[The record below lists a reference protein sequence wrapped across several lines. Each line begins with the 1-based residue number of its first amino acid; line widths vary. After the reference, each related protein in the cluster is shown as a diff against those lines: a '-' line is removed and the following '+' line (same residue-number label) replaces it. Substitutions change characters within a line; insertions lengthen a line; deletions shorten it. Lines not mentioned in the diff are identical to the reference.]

1 MSSRL
6 VLVGLFAVT
15 GCSGSRSDA
24 IPDDAIIDAGS
35 DSGTGS
41 GDGSGAN
48 LDGPS
53 ATLRLPPH
61 NAGVDYQLGGAYQLP
76 AGVSIVSRDRDA
88 APAAGAYSICYV
100 NGFQI
105 QPHEEAGWLAD
116 HPDLILR
123 TANGTPV
130 IDPDWDEMLIDIT
143 TPAKRT
149 AVAAIVGGWIDG
161 CALAGFDALEIDN
174 LDTYARSGG
183 RITEENAV
191 AMMRLFSD
199 AAHARGLAVAQK
211 NSAELVTRKTDL
223 GTDFVVVE
231 ECNRYHECGDFTAAY
246 GDHVIV
252 IEYRRA
258 DFDAGCTAWPGLSI
272 VLRDVQLVTPTS
284 SGYVFDGC

>member
-1 MSSRL
+1 MGSRL
-6 VLVGLFAVT
+6 AVIGLCVVT
-15 GCSGSRSDA
+15 GCLGVGSEDV
-24 IPDDAIIDAGS
+24 DDDVV
-35 DSGTGS
+35 D
-41 GDGSGAN
+41 DGSGSGS
-48 LDGPS
+48 DGKQDGSGTTP
-53 ATLRLPPH
+53 RLPPH
-61 NAGVDYQLGGAYQLP
+61 NANVDYQLGGAYQLP
-76 AGVSIVSRDRDA
+76 AGVAIVSRDRDE
-88 APAAGAYSICYV
+88 APATDAYSICYV

-105 QPHEEAGWLAD
+105 QPNEEAAWLSD

-123 TANGTPV
+123 TATGTPV

-183 RITEENAV
+183 RITEANAV

-211 NSAELVTRKTDL
+211 NSAELVTRKAEM
-223 GTDFVVVE
+223 GTDFVVAE
-231 ECNRYHECGDFTAAY
+231 ECNRYDECGDYTAAY

-252 IEYRRA
+252 IEYQRA
-258 DFDAGCTAWPGLSI
+258 DFEAGCSAWPDLSI
-272 VLRDVQLVTPTS
+272 VLRDLQLVTPTT

>member
-1 MSSRL
+1 MGGGSTDVSDD
-6 VLVGLFAVT
+6 VGDDPGKSDDT
-15 GCSGSRSDA
+15 GTT
-24 IPDDAIIDAGS
+24 P
-35 DSGTGS
+35 
-41 GDGSGAN
+41 
-48 LDGPS
+48 
-53 ATLRLPPH
+53 RLPPR
-61 NAGVDYQLGGAYQLP
+61 NASVDYQLGGAYQLP
-76 AGVSIVSRDRDA
+76 TGVAVVSRDRDE

-105 QPHEEAGWLAD
+105 QPTEEATWLAD

-123 TANGTPV
+123 TANGAPV

-149 AVAAIVGGWIDG
+149 AVAAVVGAWIDG

-183 RITEENAV
+183 RITEDNAV

-211 NSAELVTRKTDL
+211 NSAEVVPRKAEM
-223 GTDFVVVE
+223 GTDFVVAE
-231 ECNRYHECGDFTAAY
+231 ECNRYGECGDFTAAY

-258 DFDAGCTAWPGLSI
+258 DFAAGCSAWPELSI
-272 VLRDVQLVTPTS
+272 VLRDLQLVTPTTT
-284 SGYVFDGC
+284 GYVFDGC